1 MRALTRGDAPE
12 CLGHTPK
19 NAKWGDFDPKC
30 KKEVLD
36 ELRSMAVGTEGPFCH
51 YCESLLKQGQNRYSI
66 DHMYPRH
73 RYPAR
78 TFDWSNLYLSCKTA
92 AHCDQFKDAKG
103 CPPYEPEDLLRPDV
117 DEPDSFLQFLS
128 SGEVIP
134 REGLTPSDQ
143 HRAETTIRV
152 LALNATDL
160 QARRQQTALIAK
172 SYVDEVLE
180 IEGWEESELQ
190 ELLAGM
196 IAEAER
202 EMAGLA
208 YSSVARHY
216 FMYFQ

>member
-1 MRALTRGDAPE
+1 MRALKRGDAPE
-12 CLGHTPK
+12 CLGHIQK
-19 NAKWGDFDPKC
+19 DAKWDDFPPKC

-36 ELRSMAVGTEGPFCH
+36 ELRSMAAGTEGPFCH
-51 YCESLLKQGQNRYSI
+51 YCESLIVQGPDRHSI
-66 DHMYPRH
+66 EHMYPRR
-73 RYPAR
+73 RYPEL

-92 AHCDQFKDAKG
+92 AHCDQFKDGKG
-103 CPPYEPEDLLRPDV
+103 CPPYDPEDLLRPDV
-117 DEPDSFLQFLS
+117 DDPDSFLQFLS

-134 REGLTPSDQ
+134 REGLTPNDQ

-160 QARRQQTALIAK
+160 RAQRHQTALIAK
-172 SYVDEVLE
+172 SFVDPVLE
-180 IEGWEESELQ
+180 IEGWEENERQ
-190 ELLAGM
+190 ELLAEM